1 MDHSPSTVQPLTDTE
16 QRAWF
21 GLLAVLALGMPQVE
35 RTVREHGLV
44 YIEYLLL
51 AELAT
56 APAGLPLGELAGC
69 VQASQSRL
77 SHRLRK
83 VVKLGYVELHPS
95 SSDGR
100 VSIAQITARGRNVV
114 DEITPATLRDI
125 RQLVFDHLEP
135 SQVDALADA
144 LTTVS
149 QHLKNSGSTP

>member
-1 MDHSPSTVQPLTDTE
+1 MDQASSIAQPLTDVE

-21 GLLAVLALGMPQVE
+21 GLLAVLALGVPQVE

-56 APAGLPLGELAGC
+56 AQGGMPLSELAGC

-83 VVKLGYVELHPS
+83 VVKLGYVELRRSP
-95 SSDGR
+95 SDGR
-100 VSIAQITARGRNVV
+100 VSIAQITERGRQAV
-114 DEITPATLRDI
+114 DEITPATLREI
-125 RQLVFDHLEP
+125 RQLIFDHLEP
-135 SQVDALADA
+135 GQVDALADSLA
-144 LTTVS
+144 TIS
-149 QHLKNSGSTP
+149 QHLKEPG